1 MTSSLGPAKQWAI
14 RDKTS
19 SEPFP
24 QIMLSSLIECF
35 LDSAVRNLYE
45 LPSGYLKVLSQGYLA
60 AYESK
65 AVKTFEEVPKGVS
78 LDDNFIIFCAESVL
92 DFPGT

>member
-1 MTSSLGPAKQWAI
+1 
-14 RDKTS
+14 
-19 SEPFP
+19 
-24 QIMLSSLIECF
+24 MLSSLIECF

-92 DFPGT
+92 DFPGFYPVWGVQVAGNGKVSCRK